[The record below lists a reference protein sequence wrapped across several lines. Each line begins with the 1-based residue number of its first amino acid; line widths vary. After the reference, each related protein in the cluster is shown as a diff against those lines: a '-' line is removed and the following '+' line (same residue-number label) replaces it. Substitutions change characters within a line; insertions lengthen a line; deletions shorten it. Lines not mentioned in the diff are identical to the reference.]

1 MGSLGTMQGALYRN
15 RRRRLA
21 RVLMATITA
30 WSAALVVEAGQF
42 VTVDNGNTLLLAQ
55 SSATTGA
62 VEPAS
67 PTYPDNVAWSVAS
80 QMQLLAFQYAPD
92 GVPTP

>member
-1 MGSLGTMQGALYRN
+1 MGSPGTMQAALYRN

-21 RVLMATITA
+21 RVLMQGITP
-30 WSAALVVEAGQF
+30 WSSGLVVEAGQF
-42 VTVDNGNTLLLAQ
+42 VTVGNGNVLLLAQ

-62 VEPAS
+62 VEPAA

-80 QMQLLAFQYAPD
+80 AQQLLTFQFAPD
-92 GVPTP
+92 GVPSP